1 MKQKKGEVG
10 MAIFCPLYSGS
21 SGNSAYVD
29 AGESSLLIDLGVSCK
44 AAVTALN
51 TLGADFSKLKGILI
65 THEHSD
71 HIKGLR
77 VFLKKYPL
85 PLYASAP
92 VLEYLQENVELPAS
106 VSLHEADPEGFTVG
120 DMQVK
125 PFATC
130 HDSVGS
136 LGYRILLPDGG
147 ELGFA
152 TDLGCYT
159 AAVEEGLR
167 GCGTVMLESNY
178 DDGMI
183 LASDYPYYLK
193 RRIQS
198 NNGHLS
204 NNDCSAVL
212 PQLAAS
218 GTKQFV
224 LGHLSQNNNMGLLA
238 HQASEQALLQSG
250 LSPQDFTLQVAQR
263 SPPSTPIVLYI
274 KSGQEPIRFLPACCM
289 EIACIRAVG
298 FCFPF
303 SYRLQIS

>member
-1 MKQKKGEVG
+1 
-10 MAIFCPLYSGS
+10 MAEFISLYSGS
-21 SGNSAYVD
+21 SGNSSVVRCGQRYLIVD
-29 AGESSLLIDLGVSCK
+29 MGKGVRTTSAALKALGLAVSDC
-44 AAVTALN
+44 
-51 TLGADFSKLKGILI
+51 DGILV

-263 SPPSTPIVLYI
+263 SQPSTPIVL
-274 KSGQEPIRFLPACCM
+274 
-289 EIACIRAVG
+289 
-298 FCFPF
+298 
-303 SYRLQIS
+303 

>member
-1 MKQKKGEVG
+1 
-10 MAIFCPLYSGS
+10 MARYCPLFSGS
-21 SGNSAYVD
+21 SGNCCYIGSAAGGVLVD
-29 AGESSLLIDLGVSCK
+29 AGVS
-44 AAVTALN
+44 ARRIETALWEREIDP
-51 TLGADFSKLKGILI
+51 GSIRAICV

-120 DMQVK
+120 DMQIK

-136 LGYRILLPDGG
+136 LGYRILLPDGE

-263 SPPSTPIVLYI
+263 SQPSTPIIL
-274 KSGQEPIRFLPACCM
+274 
-289 EIACIRAVG
+289 
-298 FCFPF
+298 
-303 SYRLQIS
+303 

>member
-1 MKQKKGEVG
+1 M
-10 MAIFCPLYSGS
+10 
-21 SGNSAYVD
+21 
-29 AGESSLLIDLGVSCK
+29 
-44 AAVTALN
+44 
-51 TLGADFSKLKGILI
+51 
-65 THEHSD
+65 
-71 HIKGLR
+71 
-77 VFLKKYPL
+77 
-85 PLYASAP
+85 
-92 VLEYLQENVELPAS
+92 
-106 VSLHEADPEGFTVG
+106 
-120 DMQVK
+120 
-125 PFATC
+125 
-130 HDSVGS
+130 
-136 LGYRILLPDGG
+136 
-147 ELGFA
+147 GFA

-167 GCGTVMLESNY
+167 GCRTVMLESNY

-263 SPPSTPIVLYI
+263 SQPSTPIVL
-274 KSGQEPIRFLPACCM
+274 
-289 EIACIRAVG
+289 
-298 FCFPF
+298 
-303 SYRLQIS
+303 

>member
-1 MKQKKGEVG
+1 MSRLHLHILG
-10 MAIFCPLYSGS
+10 SGS
-21 SGNSAYVD
+21 KGNCALIEGPRGLIMIDDGLSRRETLKRMAELGLSAD
-29 AGESSLLIDLGVSCK
+29 NVS
-44 AAVTALN
+44 AL
-51 TLGADFSKLKGILI
+51 LI

-152 TDLGCYT
+152 PDLGCYT

-167 GCGTVMLESNY
+167 GCGTVMLEANY

-183 LASDYPYYLK
+183 LASD
-193 RRIQS
+193 
-198 NNGHLS
+198 
-204 NNDCSAVL
+204 
-212 PQLAAS
+212 
-218 GTKQFV
+218 
-224 LGHLSQNNNMGLLA
+224 
-238 HQASEQALLQSG
+238 
-250 LSPQDFTLQVAQR
+250 
-263 SPPSTPIVLYI
+263 
-274 KSGQEPIRFLPACCM
+274 
-289 EIACIRAVG
+289 
-298 FCFPF
+298 
-303 SYRLQIS
+303 

>member
-1 MKQKKGEVG
+1 M
-10 MAIFCPLYSGS
+10 PP
-21 SGNSAYVD
+21 
-29 AGESSLLIDLGVSCK
+29 
-44 AAVTALN
+44 
-51 TLGADFSKLKGILI
+51 TLS
-65 THEHSD
+65 
-71 HIKGLR
+71 
-77 VFLKKYPL
+77 
-85 PLYASAP
+85 
-92 VLEYLQENVELPAS
+92 
-106 VSLHEADPEGFTVG
+106 
-120 DMQVK
+120 
-125 PFATC
+125 
-130 HDSVGS
+130 
-136 LGYRILLPDGG
+136 
-147 ELGFA
+147 
-152 TDLGCYT
+152 CYT

-250 LSPQDFTLQVAQR
+250 LSRGIPPCRWHSAASPHR
-263 SPPSTPIVLYI
+263 SFYKLKAGRNQSGSCPLLY
-274 KSGQEPIRFLPACCM
+274 GD
-289 EIACIRAVG
+289 
-298 FCFPF
+298 
-303 SYRLQIS
+303 

>member
-1 MKQKKGEVG
+1 
-10 MAIFCPLYSGS
+10 MAEFISLYSGS
-21 SGNSAYVD
+21 SGNSSVVRCGAQYLIVD
-29 AGESSLLIDLGVSCK
+29 MGKGVRTTTAALKSLGLAVSDC
-44 AAVTALN
+44 A
-51 TLGADFSKLKGILI
+51 GILV

-263 SPPSTPIVLYI
+263 SQPSTPIIL
-274 KSGQEPIRFLPACCM
+274 
-289 EIACIRAVG
+289 
-298 FCFPF
+298 
-303 SYRLQIS
+303 

>member
-178 DDGMI
+178 DDGMS

-263 SPPSTPIVLYI
+263 SQPSTPIVL
-274 KSGQEPIRFLPACCM
+274 
-289 EIACIRAVG
+289 
-298 FCFPF
+298 
-303 SYRLQIS
+303 

>member
-1 MKQKKGEVG
+1 M
-10 MAIFCPLYSGS
+10 
-21 SGNSAYVD
+21 
-29 AGESSLLIDLGVSCK
+29 
-44 AAVTALN
+44 
-51 TLGADFSKLKGILI
+51 
-65 THEHSD
+65 
-71 HIKGLR
+71 
-77 VFLKKYPL
+77 
-85 PLYASAP
+85 
-92 VLEYLQENVELPAS
+92 
-106 VSLHEADPEGFTVG
+106 
-120 DMQVK
+120 
-125 PFATC
+125 
-130 HDSVGS
+130 
-136 LGYRILLPDGG
+136 
-147 ELGFA
+147 GFA

-159 AAVEEGLR
+159 TAVEEGLR

-263 SPPSTPIVLYI
+263 SQPSTPIIL
-274 KSGQEPIRFLPACCM
+274 
-289 EIACIRAVG
+289 
-298 FCFPF
+298 
-303 SYRLQIS
+303 

>member
-1 MKQKKGEVG
+1 
-10 MAIFCPLYSGS
+10 MAEFISLYSGS
-21 SGNSAYVD
+21 SGNSSVVRCGAQYLIVD
-29 AGESSLLIDLGVSCK
+29 MGKGVRTTTAALKSLGLAVSDC
-44 AAVTALN
+44 A
-51 TLGADFSKLKGILI
+51 GILV

-263 SPPSTPIVLYI
+263 SQPSTPIVL
-274 KSGQEPIRFLPACCM
+274 
-289 EIACIRAVG
+289 
-298 FCFPF
+298 
-303 SYRLQIS
+303 